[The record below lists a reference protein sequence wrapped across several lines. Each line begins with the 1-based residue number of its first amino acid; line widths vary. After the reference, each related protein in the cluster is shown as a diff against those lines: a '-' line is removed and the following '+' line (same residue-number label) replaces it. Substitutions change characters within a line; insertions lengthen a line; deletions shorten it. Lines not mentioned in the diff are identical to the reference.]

1 MRALVNENGPGTGN
15 ASTSGVG
22 ICNKCNSVIE
32 ALKIKLGPMQVL
44 AIGILTALFLIAVFI
59 PDAASQAVSDKSL
72 FQDAILALL
81 VVYVLG
87 LAFAEDNYQKTT
99 DIFLILGIVLLA
111 WEVLLGKFALLDPFL
126 FPAPGK
132 VFAVFAKDYAV
143 MYRGLISSF
152 AILLSGYLLAVV
164 VAVPLALVIGWRK
177 RAFNVAYP
185 IAKAVSPIPP
195 TVYLPYAIVLLPTFS
210 SASIFVIFIGAFWPI
225 FVGTVHGV
233 FSVDPRIINSAR
245 TLGLKEHVM
254 LRRVVLPA
262 ALPSIF
268 SGATIALILSF
279 ITLTVAEMIAA
290 TSGLGWYIEYQHQY
304 ANYDKVIA
312 GMMLMG
318 ACVVVVMWFFDRIQ
332 KYFLRWQNDGG
343 SES

>member
-1 MRALVNENGPGTGN
+1 MSVNVNENGPRISIIKT
-15 ASTSGVG
+15 
-22 ICNKCNSVIE
+22 
-32 ALKIKLGPMQVL
+32 LKVRLGPLQALTIGLLVALLLISVFVL
-44 AIGILTALFLIAVFI
+44 
-59 PDAASQAVSDKSL
+59 DAPSQAVPDNSL
-72 FQDAILALL
+72 FQGVIVALL
-81 VVYVLG
+81 VIFILG
-87 LAFAEDNYQKTT
+87 LMLSEDNYQKKT
-99 DIFLILGIVLLA
+99 DIFLILGMMLLA
-111 WEVLLGKFALLDPFL
+111 WEVLIGKFALLDPFL

-143 MYRGLISSF
+143 MYNGLISSF
-152 AILLSGYLLAVV
+152 AILLSGYFLAVV

-177 RAFNVAYP
+177 RAFDVVYP

-210 SASIFVIFIGAFWPI
+210 SASVFIIFIGAFWPI

-233 FSVDPRIINSAR
+233 FSLDQRLINSAK

-254 LRRVVLPA
+254 LRRVVVPA
-262 ALPSIF
+262 ALPSVF

-312 GMMLMG
+312 GMILMG
-318 ACVVVVMWFFDRIQ
+318 ASVVVVMWFFDRIQ
-332 KYFLRWQNDGG
+332 KHCLRWQNAGG

>member
-1 MRALVNENGPGTGN
+1 MSANVNENGPGISIIN
-15 ASTSGVG
+15 
-22 ICNKCNSVIE
+22 I
-32 ALKIKLGPMQVL
+32 LKVRLGPLQAL
-44 AIGILTALFLIAVFI
+44 TIGLLVALLLISVFVHDV
-59 PDAASQAVSDKSL
+59 PSQAVPDNSL
-72 FQDAILALL
+72 FQGVIVALL
-81 VVYVLG
+81 VIFVLG
-87 LAFAEDNYQKTT
+87 LMLSEDSYQKKT
-99 DIFLILGIVLLA
+99 DIFLILGIMLLA
-111 WEVLLGKFALLDPFL
+111 WEVLIGKFGLLDPFL

-132 VFAVFAKDYAV
+132 VFAVFTKDYAV
-143 MYRGLISSF
+143 MYHGLISSF
-152 AILLSGYLLAVV
+152 AILLSGYFLALV

-177 RAFNVAYP
+177 RAFDVVYP

-210 SASIFVIFIGAFWPI
+210 SASVFVIFIGAFWPI

-233 FSVDPRIINSAR
+233 FNLDQRLINSAK

-262 ALPSIF
+262 ALPSVF

-312 GMMLMG
+312 GMILMG
-318 ACVVVVMWFFDRIQ
+318 ASVVVVMWFFDRIQ
-332 KYFLRWQNDGG
+332 KHCLRWQNAGR
-343 SES
+343 

>member
-1 MRALVNENGPGTGN
+1 MVEM
-15 ASTSGVG
+15 
-22 ICNKCNSVIE
+22 
-32 ALKIKLGPMQVL
+32 LKMKMLTIKLGPLQTLVIGLLAVL
-44 AIGILTALFLIAVFI
+44 LLIAIFI
-59 PDAASQAVSDKSL
+59 PDTASQAVADKSL
-72 FQDAILALL
+72 FQGAIFALL
-81 VVYVLG
+81 VTFVLE
-87 LAFAEDNYQKTT
+87 LIIAEDSYQKTT

-111 WEVLLGKFALLDPFL
+111 WEVLLGKFVLLDPFL

-312 GMMLMG
+312 GMILMG

-332 KYFLRWQNDGG
+332 NYFLRWQNDGV

>member
-1 MRALVNENGPGTGN
+1 MSANVNENGP
-15 ASTSGVG
+15 SIS
-22 ICNKCNSVIE
+22 IIKM
-32 ALKIKLGPMQVL
+32 LKVRLGPLQAL
-44 AIGILTALFLIAVFI
+44 TIGLLVALLLISVFI
-59 PDAASQAVSDKSL
+59 PDVPSQAVPDNSL
-72 FQDAILALL
+72 FQGVIVALL
-81 VVYVLG
+81 AIFVLG
-87 LAFAEDNYQKTT
+87 LMLSEDSYQKKT
-99 DIFLILGIVLLA
+99 DIFLILGIMLLA
-111 WEVLLGKFALLDPFL
+111 WEVLIGKFGLLDPFL

-143 MYRGLISSF
+143 MYHGLISSF
-152 AILLSGYLLAVV
+152 AILLSGYFLALV

-177 RAFNVAYP
+177 RAFDVAYP

-210 SASIFVIFIGAFWPI
+210 SASVFVIFIGAFWPI

-233 FSVDPRIINSAR
+233 FNLDQRLINSAK
-245 TLGLKEHVM
+245 TLGLREHVM

-312 GMMLMG
+312 GMILMG
-318 ACVVVVMWFFDRIQ
+318 ASVVVVMWFFDRIQ
-332 KYFLRWQNDGG
+332 KHCLRWQNAGR

>member
-1 MRALVNENGPGTGN
+1 MNVNVNEKDPDASNTITGIIK
-15 ASTSGVG
+15 T
-22 ICNKCNSVIE
+22 
-32 ALKIKLGPMQVL
+32 LKIRLGPLQAL
-44 AIGILTALFLIAVFI
+44 TIGLLVTLLLISVFVHDV
-59 PDAASQAVSDKSL
+59 PSQAVPDNSL
-72 FQDAILALL
+72 FQDVIVALL
-81 VVYVLG
+81 VIFVLG
-87 LAFAEDNYQKTT
+87 LMLSEDSYQKKT
-99 DIFLILGIVLLA
+99 DIFLILGIMLLA
-111 WEVLLGKFALLDPFL
+111 WEVLIGKFGLLDPFL
-126 FPAPGK
+126 FPGPEK
-132 VFAVFAKDYAV
+132 VFAVYAKDYVV
-143 MYRGLISSF
+143 MYHGLISSF
-152 AILLSGYLLAVV
+152 AILLSGYFLALV

-177 RAFNVAYP
+177 RAFDVVYP

-210 SASIFVIFIGAFWPI
+210 SASVFVIFIGAFWPI

-233 FSVDPRIINSAR
+233 FNLDQRLINSAK

-262 ALPSIF
+262 ALPSVF

-312 GMMLMG
+312 GMILMG
-318 ACVVVVMWFFDRIQ
+318 ASVVVVMWFFDRIQ
-332 KYFLRWQNDGG
+332 KHCLRWQNAGR
-343 SES
+343 

>member
-1 MRALVNENGPGTGN
+1 MIVNINEKDPGASN
-15 ASTSGVG
+15 ASTGTNTG
-22 ICNKCNSVIE
+22 IIKTLKLRLGRLQ
-32 ALKIKLGPMQVL
+32 ALT
-44 AIGILTALFLIAVFI
+44 IGLLVALLLISIFI
-59 PDAASQAVSDKSL
+59 PDVPSQAVPDSSL
-72 FQDAILALL
+72 FQGVIVALL
-81 VVYVLG
+81 VIFVLG
-87 LAFAEDNYQKTT
+87 LMLSQDSYQKKT
-99 DIFLILGIVLLA
+99 DLFLILGTMLFA
-111 WEVLLGKFALLDPFL
+111 WELIIGKFGLLDPFL

-132 VFAVFAKDYAV
+132 VFAVYAKDYAV
-143 MYRGLISSF
+143 MYSGLISSF
-152 AILLSGYLLAVV
+152 AILLSGYFLALV

-177 RAFNVAYP
+177 RAFDVAYP

-210 SASIFVIFIGAFWPI
+210 SASVFVIFIGAFWPI

-233 FSVDPRIINSAR
+233 FNLDQRLINSAK

-262 ALPSIF
+262 ALPSVF

-312 GMMLMG
+312 GMILMG
-318 ACVVVVMWFFDRIQ
+318 ASVVVVMWFFDRIQ
-332 KYFLRWQNDGG
+332 KHCLRWQNAGR
-343 SES
+343 

>member
-1 MRALVNENGPGTGN
+1 MRANINENSPGIGN
-15 ASTSGVG
+15 AGAS
-22 ICNKCNSVIE
+22 IIE
-32 ALKIKLGPMQVL
+32 ALKKSLGLLQVL
-44 AIGILTALFLIAVFI
+44 TIGLFVGLLLISVFI
-59 PDAASQAVSDKSL
+59 PDVTSQAVPNNSL
-72 FQDAILALL
+72 FQGIIAALL
-81 VVYVLG
+81 VVFVMEVARG
-87 LAFAEDNYQKTT
+87 SKDSCQKTT

-111 WEVLLGKFALLDPFL
+111 WEVLIGKFALLDPFL

-132 VFAVFAKDYAV
+132 VFAVFAEDYVV
-143 MYRGLISSF
+143 MYRGMISSF
-152 AILLSGYLLAVV
+152 AILLSGYLLAVA

-177 RAFNVAYP
+177 RAFSVAYP

-210 SASIFVIFIGAFWPI
+210 SASVFVIFIGAFWPI

-233 FSVDPRIINSAR
+233 FSIDQRIINSAK
-245 TLGLKEHVM
+245 TLGLKEYVM
-254 LRRVVLPA
+254 LRKVVLPA

-268 SGATIALILSF
+268 SGATIALIMSF

-312 GMMLMG
+312 GMILMG
-318 ACVVVVMWFFDRIQ
+318 ASVVAVMWIFDKIQ
-332 KYFLRWQNDGG
+332 KYCLRWQNAEGA
-343 SES
+343 ES